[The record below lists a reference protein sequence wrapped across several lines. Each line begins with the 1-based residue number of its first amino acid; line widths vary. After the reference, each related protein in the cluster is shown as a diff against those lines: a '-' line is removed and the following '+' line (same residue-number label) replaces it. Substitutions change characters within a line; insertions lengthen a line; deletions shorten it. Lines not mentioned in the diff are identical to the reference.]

1 MSDFVKST
9 WLAAV
14 VAAISLLSGPAQA
27 QTRLQRIADD
37 AALAAVQVLAAG
49 GETADAIAAAQQ
61 TVASIPGMA
70 AQVSASPADL
80 VVTVKLSGADE
91 KTAASGTARYLSPDQ
106 PANWSWASRQRFAV
120 KPLPFMVGS
129 TCLRD
134 CEPNP
139 LR

>member
-1 MSDFVKST
+1 MSDFIKST

-14 VAAISLLSGPAQA
+14 VAALSLLSGPAQA
-27 QTRLQRIADD
+27 QTRLQQIADD

-80 VVTVKLSGADE
+80 VVTVNLSGAE
-91 KTAASGTARYLSPDQ
+91 KTASGTARYLPPDQ
-106 PANWSWASRQRFAV
+106 PANWSWASHQRFAV

-134 CEPNP
+134 CGPNP